1 MKDSSLRSPHGVA
14 SGLLIS
20 KGRMHTVERSAL
32 VWQWVGSCQGPVQST
47 AGMDLVWAEDTA
59 YASRPE
65 GGKLQWFRIA
75 AVRWEEGDGGTG
87 EVGRTQSWKPSGQ
100 VPSVSCR
107 SLLRNESSV
116 EAGW

>member
-1 MKDSSLRSPHGVA
+1 MLSTWCGKWIAHQQGQDAHSGEKCLGVA
-14 SGLLIS
+14 MGGQLP
-20 KGRMHTVERSAL
+20 GA
-32 VWQWVGSCQGPVQST
+32 VQST

-59 YASRPE
+59 CASRPE